1 MKDEPKNDFLIMKD
15 AVVFHNGGVMN
26 HEIFSHSVFYFG
38 KLFSLNM
45 ALVHNDVASFDKT
58 SV

>member
-1 MKDEPKNDFLIMKD
+1 MKFFP
-15 AVVFHNGGVMN
+15 
-26 HEIFSHSVFYFG
+26 HSVFYFG

-45 ALVHNDVASFDKT
+45 ALVHNDLASFDKK

>member
-1 MKDEPKNDFLIMKD
+1 MKD